1 LCLSVHYIDD
11 EWEKQKNIIAF
22 CAVDPSCSA
31 EKLSFIILRAIGEW
45 GLDDKVFSITLDDA
59 FVDDSVASKI
69 KTVTVY
75 EDSNPM

>member
-1 LCLSVHYIDD
+1 
-11 EWEKQKNIIAF
+11 
-22 CAVDPSCSA
+22 VDPSCSA